1 MPEEDPSL
9 ICIRAEAHMRS
20 RLLLWTWL
28 SALTHT
34 PAGTALSHAPAAL
47 RAARRPRRAV
57 MQEAADQ
64 PEPDAG
70 LAASLRERR
79 EALAQDASLRA
90 RRDELERE
98 RAPPAVSLEPEHLE
112 ELLSE
117 LEGLRDWVSRD
128 VAWAAMQRV
137 REARSLDAFI
147 SELQAEVSELGDE
160 IGDEIAEVG
169 GELDA
174 RATALAGERRRALEE
189 RARPRVRVRVRVRVR
204 FRFRVRARVKVRVK
218 VRVTGSGGCGCL

>member
-1 MPEEDPSL
+1 
-9 ICIRAEAHMRS
+9 MRS

-47 RAARRPRRAV
+47 RAARRPRLASRRAV

-137 REARSLDAFI
+137 RERRSLDGFI
-147 SELQAEVSELGDE
+147 SALQAE
-160 IGDEIAEVG
+160 AP
-169 GELDA
+169 A
-174 RATALAGERRRALEE
+174 
-189 RARPRVRVRVRVRVR
+189 VR
-204 FRFRVRARVKVRVK
+204 
-218 VRVTGSGGCGCL
+218 

>member
-1 MPEEDPSL
+1 
-9 ICIRAEAHMRS
+9 MRS

-28 SALTHT
+28 SVLTHT

-47 RAARRPRRAV
+47 RAARRPRLASRCTV

-70 LAASLRERR
+70 LA
-79 EALAQDASLRA
+79 ASLRA

-117 LEGLRDWVSRD
+117 LAALFYIPWRASRGAGDRLPMTSVLFTLRR
-128 VAWAAMQRV
+128 
-137 REARSLDAFI
+137 
-147 SELQAEVSELGDE
+147 
-160 IGDEIAEVG
+160 
-169 GELDA
+169 
-174 RATALAGERRRALEE
+174 
-189 RARPRVRVRVRVRVR
+189 
-204 FRFRVRARVKVRVK
+204 
-218 VRVTGSGGCGCL
+218 

>member
-1 MPEEDPSL
+1 
-9 ICIRAEAHMRS
+9 
-20 RLLLWTWL
+20 
-28 SALTHT
+28 
-34 PAGTALSHAPAAL
+34 
-47 RAARRPRRAV
+47 

-117 LEGLRDWVSRD
+117 LAALFYIPWRASRGAGDRLPMTSVLFTLRR
-128 VAWAAMQRV
+128 
-137 REARSLDAFI
+137 
-147 SELQAEVSELGDE
+147 
-160 IGDEIAEVG
+160 
-169 GELDA
+169 
-174 RATALAGERRRALEE
+174 
-189 RARPRVRVRVRVRVR
+189 
-204 FRFRVRARVKVRVK
+204 
-218 VRVTGSGGCGCL
+218 

>member
-1 MPEEDPSL
+1 
-9 ICIRAEAHMRS
+9 MRS

-28 SALTHT
+28 SASTALTHT
-34 PAGTALSHAPAAL
+34 PAGTALSHAW
-47 RAARRPRRAV
+47 RRAV
-57 MQEAADQ
+57 VPRMQEAADQ

-117 LEGLRDWVSRD
+117 L
-128 VAWAAMQRV
+128 AALFYIP
-137 REARSLDAFI
+137 SLPCFI
-147 SELQAEVSELGDE
+147 SR
-160 IGDEIAEVG
+160 G
-169 GELDA
+169 GRRVEP
-174 RATALAGERRRALEE
+174 ATVY
-189 RARPRVRVRVRVRVR
+189 P
-204 FRFRVRARVKVRVK
+204 
-218 VRVTGSGGCGCL
+218 

>member
-1 MPEEDPSL
+1 
-9 ICIRAEAHMRS
+9 MRS

-28 SALTHT
+28 SASTALTHT

-47 RAARRPRRAV
+47 RAARRPRLASRRAV

-117 LEGLRDWVSRD
+117 L
-128 VAWAAMQRV
+128 AALFYIP
-137 REARSLDAFI
+137 SLPCFI
-147 SELQAEVSELGDE
+147 SR
-160 IGDEIAEVG
+160 G
-169 GELDA
+169 GRRVEP
-174 RATALAGERRRALEE
+174 ATVY
-189 RARPRVRVRVRVRVR
+189 P
-204 FRFRVRARVKVRVK
+204 
-218 VRVTGSGGCGCL
+218 

>member
-1 MPEEDPSL
+1 
-9 ICIRAEAHMRS
+9 MRS

-28 SALTHT
+28 SASTALTHT
-34 PAGTALSHAPAAL
+34 PAGTALSHA
-47 RAARRPRRAV
+47 RRAV
-57 MQEAADQ
+57 VPRMQEAADQ

-117 LEGLRDWVSRD
+117 L
-128 VAWAAMQRV
+128 AALFYIP
-137 REARSLDAFI
+137 SLPCFI
-147 SELQAEVSELGDE
+147 SR
-160 IGDEIAEVG
+160 G
-169 GELDA
+169 GRRVEP
-174 RATALAGERRRALEE
+174 ATVY
-189 RARPRVRVRVRVRVR
+189 P
-204 FRFRVRARVKVRVK
+204 
-218 VRVTGSGGCGCL
+218 

>member
-1 MPEEDPSL
+1 
-9 ICIRAEAHMRS
+9 
-20 RLLLWTWL
+20 
-28 SALTHT
+28 
-34 PAGTALSHAPAAL
+34 
-47 RAARRPRRAV
+47 

-189 RARPRVRVRVRVRVR
+189 RARPRVRVKVGVR
-204 FRFRVRARVKVRVK
+204 FRFRVGLGVGVRVRVGDSPPCRRARWAAATRAC
-218 VRVTGSGGCGCL
+218 RPG

>member
-1 MPEEDPSL
+1 
-9 ICIRAEAHMRS
+9 MRS

-47 RAARRPRRAV
+47 RAARRPRLASRRAV
-57 MQEAADQ
+57 VPRMQEAADQ

-117 LEGLRDWVSRD
+117 LAALFYIPWRASRGAGDRLPMTSVLFTLRR
-128 VAWAAMQRV
+128 
-137 REARSLDAFI
+137 
-147 SELQAEVSELGDE
+147 
-160 IGDEIAEVG
+160 
-169 GELDA
+169 
-174 RATALAGERRRALEE
+174 
-189 RARPRVRVRVRVRVR
+189 
-204 FRFRVRARVKVRVK
+204 
-218 VRVTGSGGCGCL
+218 

>member
-1 MPEEDPSL
+1 M
-9 ICIRAEAHMRS
+9 HS

-28 SALTHT
+28 SASTALTHT

-47 RAARRPRRAV
+47 RAARRPRLASRRAV
-57 MQEAADQ
+57 VPRMQEAADQ

-160 IGDEIAEVG
+160 IGGEIAEVG
-169 GELDA
+169 GELAA

-204 FRFRVRARVKVRVK
+204 FRFRVRATVRVRFW
-218 VRVTGSGGCGCL
+218 VREG